1 MPCVET
7 SLAIKG
13 DCETIYAFIKDM
25 EQYPRFMTNLISVE
39 VLERTET
46 TTITKWKSNV
56 DGIEINWK
64 ELDSFDDNNFHVL
77 YQQIEGDLKKF
88 DGEWLLSQLD
98 DCVYVTLK
106 VNFEFGIPMLATMM
120 NPLLKRKVY
129 NNSMEMLLMM
139 QKELCKMVD

>member
-7 SLAIKG
+7 SLLIKG
-13 DCETIYAFIKDM
+13 DRETIYAFIKDM

-46 TTITKWKSNV
+46 TTITKWKSKV

-64 ELDSFDDNNFHVL
+64 ELDTFDHNNFHVV
-77 YQQIEGDLKKF
+77 YQQLEGDLKTF
-88 DGEWLLSQLD
+88 EGEWLLAQVD
-98 DCVYVTLK
+98 DSVYVTLK
-106 VNFEFGIPMLATMM
+106 VNFEFGIPMLASMI

-129 NNSMEMLLMM
+129 HNSMEMLLIM

>member
-1 MPCVET
+1 MPTVET

-25 EQYPRFMTNLISVE
+25 EQYPKFMTNLISVE

-56 DGIEINWK
+56 DGIEIDWK
-64 ELDSFDDNNFHVL
+64 ELDIFDNNNFHVT

-88 DGEWLLSQLD
+88 DGEWILSQLD
-98 DCVYVTLK
+98 GCVYVTLK
-106 VNFEFGIPMLATMM
+106 VNFEFGIPMLAVMI

>member
-64 ELDSFDDNNFHVL
+64 ELDTFDDNNFHVI

-106 VNFEFGIPMLATMM
+106 VNFEFGIPMLATMI

-129 NNSMEMLLMM
+129 NNSMEMLLIM

>member
-7 SLAIKG
+7 SMLIKR
-13 DCETIYAFIKDM
+13 DQETIYAFIKDM
-25 EQYPRFMTNLISVE
+25 EQYPRFMTNLVSVE

-46 TTITKWKSNV
+46 TTITKWKSKV

-64 ELDSFDDNNFHVL
+64 ELDTFDHDNFHVVYHQL
-77 YQQIEGDLKKF
+77 EGDLKNF
-88 DGEWLLSQLD
+88 DGEWLLSQVD
-98 DCVYVTLK
+98 DSVYVTLK
-106 VNFEFGIPMLATMM
+106 VNFEFGIPMLAPMI

-129 NNSMEMLLMM
+129 HNSMEMLLMM

>member
-64 ELDSFDDNNFHVL
+64 ELDSFDDNNFHVI

-88 DGEWLLSQLD
+88 DGEWLLSQLN

>member
-7 SLAIKG
+7 SLLIKG
-13 DCETIYAFIKDM
+13 DRETIYAFIKDM

-46 TTITKWKSNV
+46 TTITKWKSKV

-64 ELDSFDDNNFHVL
+64 ELDIFDHNNFHVV
-77 YQQIEGDLKKF
+77 YQQLEGDLKTF
-88 DGEWLLSQLD
+88 DGEWLLSQVD
-98 DCVYVTLK
+98 DSVYVTLK
-106 VNFEFGIPMLATMM
+106 VNFEFGIPMLASMI
-120 NPLLKRKVY
+120 NPILKRKVY
-129 NNSMEMLLMM
+129 HNSMEMLLIM